1 MQLDVT
7 KLTPEA
13 HRAIVECLI
22 IAARRGRLLR
32 EAREREQAALGSDSL
47 QNSSVDATDQQA
59 SAEDRALQADRGQ
72 PSESDL
78 RSNGTVID
86 LATTRTKASST

>member
-32 EAREREQAALGSDSL
+32 EAREREQAATSAGTL
-47 QNSSVDATDQQA
+47 QNGAAGEKDQELSPA
-59 SAEDRALQADRGQ
+59 GQ
-72 PSESDL
+72 PQQT
-78 RSNGTVID
+78 NGSQENRCD
-86 LATTRTKASST
+86 P

>member
-32 EAREREQAALGSDSL
+32 EAREREQAAACSDSL
-47 QNSSVDATDQQA
+47 QNNVADEKDKQLSPEDQPKHA
-59 SAEDRALQADRGQ
+59 NDSQ
-72 PSESDL
+72 P
-78 RSNGTVID
+78 N
-86 LATTRTKASST
+86 

>member
-32 EAREREQAALGSDSL
+32 EARERKQAAISAGSL
-47 QNSSVDATDQQA
+47 QNGAAGEKDKQLSPEDQPKQA
-59 SAEDRALQADRGQ
+59 NDSQ
-72 PSESDL
+72 P
-78 RSNGTVID
+78 N
-86 LATTRTKASST
+86 

>member
-13 HRAIVECLI
+13 HTAMVECLM

-32 EAREREQAALGSDSL
+32 EAREREQAALCADSL
-47 QNSSVDATDQQA
+47 QNSVVDGTDQPA
-59 SAEDRALQADRGQ
+59 SPEDQSLQVDSKRPCQ
-72 PSESDL
+72 SDP
-78 RSNGTVID
+78 RSDDTVTN
-86 LATTRTKASST
+86 LATSGAKASSA

>member
-32 EAREREQAALGSDSL
+32 EAREREQAALQAGL
-47 QNSSVDATDQQA
+47 PQNGAVDATANPSSPGNPSQQA
-59 SAEDRALQADRGQ
+59 NDSQQSRCD
-72 PSESDL
+72 SHSD
-78 RSNGTVID
+78 
-86 LATTRTKASST
+86 

>member
-32 EAREREQAALGSDSL
+32 EAREREQAALQAGL
-47 QNSSVDATDQQA
+47 PQNSAVDATAKPFSPGNPSQQA
-59 SAEDRALQADRGQ
+59 NDSQQSRCD
-72 PSESDL
+72 SHSD
-78 RSNGTVID
+78 
-86 LATTRTKASST
+86 

>member
-22 IAARRGRLLR
+22 IAARRGRQLR
-32 EAREREQAALGSDSL
+32 EAREREQAAACAGLL
-47 QNSSVDATDQQA
+47 QNNVADEKDKQLSPEDQPQQA
-59 SAEDRALQADRGQ
+59 NDSQ
-72 PSESDL
+72 PNQRDPHS
-78 RSNGTVID
+78 G
-86 LATTRTKASST
+86 

>member
-22 IAARRGRLLR
+22 IAARRGRQLR
-32 EAREREQAALGSDSL
+32 EAREREQAAACADALKNNIADEKDKQLSL
-47 QNSSVDATDQQA
+47 EDQPQQA
-59 SAEDRALQADRGQ
+59 NNNQLNQCDPPSRAN
-72 PSESDL
+72 S
-78 RSNGTVID
+78 
-86 LATTRTKASST
+86 

>member
-13 HRAIVECLI
+13 HRAIVECLR

-32 EAREREQAALGSDSL
+32 EAREREQAALRTDSV
-47 QNSSVDATDQQA
+47 QTDTTDKNSEQSPQKEKPRRTNDDQ
-59 SAEDRALQADRGQ
+59 
-72 PSESDL
+72 
-78 RSNGTVID
+78 
-86 LATTRTKASST
+86 

>member
-13 HRAIVECLI
+13 HRAMVECLI

-32 EAREREQAALGSDSL
+32 EAREREQKAITTGMGSDIANETGKHLSE
-47 QNSSVDATDQQA
+47 QNHSQKGNAV
-59 SAEDRALQADRGQ
+59 
-72 PSESDL
+72 P
-78 RSNGTVID
+78 
-86 LATTRTKASST
+86 

>member
-32 EAREREQAALGSDSL
+32 EVRERELAALGTDAH
-47 QNSSVDATDQQA
+47 QNSAVEATHQHESPEDQA
-59 SAEDRALQADRGQ
+59 WQADSRQ
-72 PSESDL
+72 PSPSVP
-78 RSNGTVID
+78 RSNGTVIYP
-86 LATTRTKASST
+86 ATTATKASST